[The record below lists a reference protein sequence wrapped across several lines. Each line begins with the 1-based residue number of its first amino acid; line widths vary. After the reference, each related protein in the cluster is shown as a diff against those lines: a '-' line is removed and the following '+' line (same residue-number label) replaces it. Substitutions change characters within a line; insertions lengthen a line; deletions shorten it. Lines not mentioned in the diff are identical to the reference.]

1 MKITITG
8 GGKATDVTQYV
19 TTVTWSGDYQSC
31 ARTLSFGILSSPTDR
46 TIEKV
51 RCDLMDAVAFDHNGR
66 IFDGYIFRREKSTNE
81 SEITITCFDKGFYL
95 RKITASYK
103 FTRTTPETI
112 TRRVCADYGIQVDSI
127 ARTGFTL
134 SRNFLGKNLYDII
147 QSAYTLA
154 SKSTGRKYQ
163 IRFEGGKLSV
173 QEKGVNSSTII
184 IEGGVNLMD
193 SAISESAENVV
204 TRVKIYSKDDKF
216 VRNVD
221 NAPAMKLYGLMQ
233 EYVKQ
238 SEDDNGQARA
248 KEILNAG
255 TLEQKIT
262 VNGIGDTRCTT
273 GNAVVVQEPY
283 TGIYGLFYIDSD
295 THTWKNGQYYIKLVL
310 NFRNL
315 MDEKD
320 AGAIEKASKSK
331 AGSSSNKKSEG
342 SGSSWSYVNK
352 PT

>member
-1 MKITITG
+1 
-8 GGKATDVTQYV
+8 
-19 TTVTWSGDYQSC
+19 
-31 ARTLSFGILSSPTDR
+31 
-46 TIEKV
+46 
-51 RCDLMDAVAFDHNGR
+51 
-66 IFDGYIFRREKSTNE
+66 
-81 SEITITCFDKGFYL
+81 
-95 RKITASYK
+95 
-103 FTRTTPETI
+103 
-112 TRRVCADYGIQVDSI
+112 
-127 ARTGFTL
+127 
-134 SRNFLGKNLYDII
+134 
-147 QSAYTLA
+147 
-154 SKSTGRKYQ
+154 
-163 IRFEGGKLSV
+163 
-173 QEKGVNSSTII
+173 
-184 IEGGVNLMD
+184 MD
-193 SAISESAENVV
+193 SAISGSAENVV

-221 NAPAMKLYGLMQ
+221 NAQAMKLYGLMQ

-310 NFRNL
+310 NFKNL

>member
-1 MKITITG
+1 MKITIIG
-8 GGKATDVTQYV
+8 GGKATDVSQYV
-19 TTVTWSGDYQSC
+19 TTATWSGDYQTCS
-31 ARTLSFGILSSPTDR
+31 RTLTFGLLSSPTDPE
-46 TIEKV
+46 IERV
-51 RCDLMDAVAFDHNGR
+51 RCELMDAVTLDDNGR
-66 IFDGYIFRREKSTNE
+66 LFEGYVFRREKSTKRNE
-81 SEITITCFDKGFYL
+81 ISITCFDKGFYL
-95 RKITASYK
+95 RKIAASYK
-103 FTRTTPETI
+103 FTRTTPEAI
-112 TRRVCADYGIQVDSI
+112 TRHICADYGIQTGSI
-127 ARTGFTL
+127 AQTGYML

-154 SKSTGRKYQ
+154 SKSNGRKYQ
-163 IRFEGGKLSV
+163 LRFEGSKLSV
-173 QEKGVNSSTII
+173 REKGVNSSTII

-193 SAISESAENVV
+193 AAITESAENVV

-221 NAPAMKLYGLMQ
+221 NAQAMQLYGLMQ
-233 EYVKQ
+233 EYIKQ

-248 KEILNAG
+248 KEILNSS

-262 VNGIGDTRCTT
+262 LNGIGDTRCTT

-295 THTWKNGQYYIKLVL
+295 AHTWKNGQYYIKLVL

-315 MDEKD
+315 MDEKE
-320 AGAIEKASKSK
+320 AGSIEK
-331 AGSSSNKKSEG
+331 SSRNQSAAQKENS
-342 SGSSWSYVNK
+342 SGTAWSYVNQ